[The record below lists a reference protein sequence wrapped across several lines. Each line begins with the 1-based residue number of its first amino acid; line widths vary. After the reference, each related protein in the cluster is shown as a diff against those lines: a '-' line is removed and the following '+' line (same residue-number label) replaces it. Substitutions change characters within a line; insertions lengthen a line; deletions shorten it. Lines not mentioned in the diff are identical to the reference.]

1 LENKRRILSLGIA
14 VLLLAGLVS
23 ACGGNK
29 NNETKQEPSTSAS
42 ATQPAESSAGASP
55 SASAENPYAEHIDL
69 SVGFPDIQNYMSG
82 KDDAMLKFIEERFN
96 ITIKPVNFT
105 WSDYGEKGKLWAASS
120 QLPDLMFSSEMD
132 TDLANKWAEQGITRY
147 MPQDIS
153 KYPNIEKLMNMPDV
167 QGYFTDGGIS
177 FLPRPLATRAEIP
190 NDRNLFVRKDW
201 MQKLGY
207 TSDPDSYEKL
217 KAMVT
222 DFVKKNPDGRKDV
235 AGIAINYAWLGNLFQ
250 NAAPTSGWYVK
261 SNGKWMPSAM
271 APEMLDFVKLLR
283 DFYQSGL
290 IDRDFAVPN
299 QDADGKFAQ
308 GKAGI
313 LLGQAKNMN
322 QLEEKWKQ
330 YNPNVKFE
338 DAVGIIKPVPAADG
352 NQYLFSY
359 YSFWSGTV
367 IKADVDDKKM
377 DRVLSLYDYLLSPEG
392 RKLSMYGFEGTDWKM
407 DGDALVI
414 TREKDASGNLAAL
427 SSKYPSADLFA
438 SLAAWVGYEGSI
450 YGNKD
455 HPGVS
460 DYTYNTRTKHEEEML
475 AIGKPIGINWKVNA
489 FVSTVPRTVAKVDVN
504 AEMTKIMT
512 SKDNDVDKQWS
523 AVVKKIEQNEKEV
536 MDQVNE
542 KFKDEN

>member
-1 LENKRRILSLGIA
+1 MAKKRKMVKMGIA
-14 VLLLAGLVS
+14 AFLLVS
-23 ACGGNK
+23 VISGCSSGK
-29 NNETKQEPSTSAS
+29 NSDTKQ
-42 ATQPAESSAGASP
+42 QPTTSAGASSSTVS
-55 SASAENPYAEHIDL
+55 SATASSSEVNPYAEHIDL
-69 SVGFPDIQNYMSG
+69 SLGFPDIQNNFS
-82 KDDAMLKFIEERFN
+82 DPNDAMLKFLQDKFN

-105 WSDYGEKGKLWAASS
+105 WSDYGEKGKLWAASG
-120 QLPDLMFSSEMD
+120 QLPDFMFSSDMD

-147 MPQDIS
+147 MPKDMS
-153 KYPNIEKLMNMPDV
+153 KYPNIEKLMSMPDV
-167 QGYFTDGGIS
+167 QGYFTDSGIS

-190 NDRNLFVRKDW
+190 NDRSLFVRKDW

-207 TSDPDSYEKL
+207 TSDPDTYDKL
-217 KAMVT
+217 KTMVA

-235 AGIAINYAWLGNLFQ
+235 AGIALNYAWIGNLFQ
-250 NAAPTSGWYVK
+250 NAAPMYGWYVK

-271 APEMLDFVKLLR
+271 APDMINFVKLMR

-290 IDRDFAVPN
+290 IDKDFAVPN

-308 GKAGI
+308 GKAGV
-313 LLGQAKNMN
+313 LLSQAKNMN
-322 QLEEKWKQ
+322 QLEDKWKQ
-330 YNPNVKFE
+330 YNPNVKFA

-352 NQYLFSY
+352 SQYLFSY

-377 DRVLSLYDYLLSPEG
+377 DRILSLYDYLLSPEG

-407 DGDALVI
+407 DGDQLVI
-414 TREKDASGNLAAL
+414 TRAKDATGNIPAL
-427 SSKYPSADLFA
+427 GKKYPSADLFA
-438 SLAAWVGYEGSI
+438 SLAAWVGYEGNI

-460 DYTYNTRTKHEEEML
+460 DYAFDTRTKYEQDML
-475 AIGKPIGINWKVNA
+475 ATGKTLGLNWKVNA

-504 AEMTKIMT
+504 AELTKIMT
-512 SKDNDVDKQWS
+512 SRDNDVEKQWN

-536 MDQVNE
+536 MDQVNT